1 MLSRRIINRNART
14 FLNQN
19 AKHVINKNDDYNKA
33 IDKINNN
40 LSSIKWT
47 LICLTV
53 INSFGYNVYF
63 KHFILFNGI
72 NIHKH
77 NKDIVL

>member
-1 MLSRRIINRNART
+1 MLSRRIINRNARC
-14 FLNQN
+14 FSNQN
-19 AKHVINKNDDYNKA
+19 AKHVLNKNDDYNKA
-33 IDKINNN
+33 IDKLDKINNN

-63 KHFILFNGI
+63 KLF
-72 NIHKH
+72 
-77 NKDIVL
+77 